1 MHLVLK
7 RCERFGV
14 WDMKTEHY
22 LPVIA
27 VYAIGTIV
35 KVRPIYLFLSVIEDI
50 YVLLITGFSYS
61 FTLFFSR
68 YSTFS
73 VIRSIYFITHIILNS
88 FMTEAVIIW
97 FLYDNGLCHERVN
110 VTGNGSFINKRMQIL
125 TAKLK

>member
-14 WDMKTEHY
+14 CGMKTEHY

-35 KVRPIYLFLSVIEDI
+35 KVRPIYLFFVH
-50 YVLLITGFSYS
+50 YRRYMLITGFSYS

-68 YSTFS
+68 YSPFS
-73 VIRSIYFITHIILNS
+73 VIRSIYFITHIILNF

-97 FLYDNGLCHERVN
+97 KPVH
-110 VTGNGSFINKRMQIL
+110 
-125 TAKLK
+125 